1 MARSISKE
9 GLEQKIEKIEKA
21 IRRNREQYEK
31 LTSELEELHKKQKA
45 IQSEELLKAI
55 SESKK
60 VTKKSCVSFKRMRN
74 TQVTEYRRKTK
85 PELWKQIEDL
95 EQKLQLM
102 EDYLDSKGLLSE
114 ALEYIEKAIESMEE
128 LPFG

>member
-1 MARSISKE
+1 M
-9 GLEQKIEKIEKA
+9 
-21 IRRNREQYEK
+21 
-31 LTSELEELHKKQKA
+31 
-45 IQSEELLKAI
+45 
-55 SESKK
+55 
-60 VTKKSCVSFKRMRN
+60 
-74 TQVTEYRRKTK
+74 TEYRRNTK

-95 EQKLQLM
+95 EQKLRLM